1 MALYKLFFFGGGS
14 VGGWVDELMTLE
26 RRHESHPPTPV
37 KSGENVKRDGAGMC
51 SGKKKNPV
59 HRLLAFARSINTLMH
74 AKIGLNRRAS
84 VGPDT
89 VL

>member
-1 MALYKLFFFGGGS
+1 
-14 VGGWVDELMTLE
+14 VGGWVDELNDAGAKA
-26 RRHESHPPTPV
+26 RIPPTDPSQ
-37 KSGENVKRDGAGMC
+37 KWGKFKTRWSRNVLRIFF
-51 SGKKKNPV
+51 SV